1 MDFTVSLN
9 LLKQDLG
16 IAHAK
21 RDEYLTR
28 MLNSCYEE
36 LKARGV
42 ELFQS
47 NIEDE
52 MLLADF
58 AAWRYRNRDKDVPLA
73 NNLMIRIRNKQTKG
87 RCYSE

>member
-1 MDFTVSLN
+1 MDFAVSLS

-16 IAHAK
+16 IAHTK
-21 RDEYLTR
+21 RDEYLTK
-28 MLNSCYEE
+28 MISSCYNE
-36 LKARGV
+36 LEDRGV
-42 ELFQS
+42 EISQNS
-47 NIEDE
+47 IDDE

-87 RCYSE
+87 RCYNE